1 MILKI
6 RQERIARGW
15 TQAYVANQIGISLS
29 GMNRIEKGN
38 IKPCYKHLIRLEDL
52 FGMGHRE
59 LFSISED
66 DGSCNE

>member
-15 TQAYVANQIGISLS
+15 TQDYVANQIGISRS

-38 IKPCYKHLIRLEDL
+38 RKPLYEHLVGLEDL

-59 LFSISED
+59 LFTVID
-66 DGSCNE
+66 K

>member
-15 TQAYVANQIGISLS
+15 TQDYVANQIGISIS

-38 IKPCYKHLIRLEDL
+38 RKPRYKHLIGLEDL
-52 FGMGHRE
+52 FGMSHRE
-59 LFSISED
+59 LFSVIAK
-66 DGSCNE
+66 